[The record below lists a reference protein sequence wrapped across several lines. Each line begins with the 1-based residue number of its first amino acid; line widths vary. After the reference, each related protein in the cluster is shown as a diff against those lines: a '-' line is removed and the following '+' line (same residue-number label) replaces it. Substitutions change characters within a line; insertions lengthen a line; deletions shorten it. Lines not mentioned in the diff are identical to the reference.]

1 MKIGILYVGIGK
13 YIRLWDKFYSS
24 CESMFLP
31 QYEKKYFIFTD
42 YPLKSS
48 TNVQV
53 SFQEDLGWP
62 QNVLFRIR
70 EKYCSWIKIIILI

>member
-24 CESMFLP
+24 CESLFLP

-53 SFQEDLGWP
+53 SFQEDLGTKK
-62 QNVLFRIR
+62 N
-70 EKYCSWIKIIILI
+70 SNILIICSFSMAIQSFCK

>member
-1 MKIGILYVGIGK
+1 MWVSENISDFGIELIPK
-13 YIRLWDKFYSS
+13 SDKFYSS
-24 CESMFLP
+24 FESLFLP

-62 QNVLFRIR
+62 KNVLFR
-70 EKYCSWIKIIILI
+70 YQMFFFVP

>member
-48 TNVQV
+48 TNV
-53 SFQEDLGWP
+53 P
-62 QNVLFRIR
+62 QIR
-70 EKYCSWIKIIILI
+70 NL

>member
-24 CESMFLP
+24 CESLFLP

-53 SFQEDLGWP
+53 SFISVQ
-62 QNVLFRIR
+62 
-70 EKYCSWIKIIILI
+70 

>member
-53 SFQEDLGWP
+53 SLGRFGLAQKCP
-62 QNVLFRIR
+62 VPLPNVPKAQRRTQTF
-70 EKYCSWIKIIILI
+70 

>member
-42 YPLKSS
+42 YPLKAALMYKFRSGRFGLAQKCPVPLP
-48 TNVQV
+48 NVPKAQRRTQT
-53 SFQEDLGWP
+53 F
-62 QNVLFRIR
+62 
-70 EKYCSWIKIIILI
+70 

>member
-24 CESMFLP
+24 CESLFLP

-48 TNVQV
+48 TNVQL
-53 SFQEDLGWP
+53 S
-62 QNVLFRIR
+62 
-70 EKYCSWIKIIILI
+70 LIHI

>member
-24 CESMFLP
+24 CESLFLP

-48 TNVQV
+48 MYK
-53 SFQEDLGWP
+53 
-62 QNVLFRIR
+62 FRSRKIWAGP
-70 EKYCSWIKIIILI
+70 KMSCSATKCS

>member
-24 CESMFLP
+24 CESLFLP

-62 QNVLFRIR
+62 QNVLFL
-70 EKYCSWIKIIILI
+70 SLIHI

>member
-24 CESMFLP
+24 CESLFLP

-48 TNVQV
+48 TNCT
-53 SFQEDLGWP
+53 SFVPGRFGLAQKCPVPLP
-62 QNVLFRIR
+62 NVPKAQRRTQTF
-70 EKYCSWIKIIILI
+70 